1 MNDELRIKLGQFSEA
16 AAQLVECLAIEED
29 PLTVEPSP
37 APRDCMTRK
46 QLADYLQVTEQAIA
60 NWQNRADHPL
70 PCGYAGDKPRYFL
83 SDVKQ
88 WSIEEAQ
95 RRPTTNTRRTKKT
108 TTKTKGARKMRAT
121 LTAATK
127 PKGGSNA
134 SLQTLQGPAHCI

>member
-1 MNDELRIKLGQFSEA
+1 MNEDLRKTLGQFSEA
-16 AAQLVECLAIEED
+16 AAKLADCLVTQID
-29 PLTVEPSP
+29 PPTVEPSP
-37 APRDCMTRK
+37 TPRDCMTRK

-88 WSIEEAQ
+88 WSIEEAT
-95 RRPTTNTRRTKKT
+95 RRPA
-108 TTKTKGARKMRAT
+108 TKTCRAKNTTAETKAARKMPAT

-134 SLQTLQGPAHCI
+134 SLQTLQGPTH

>member
-1 MNDELRIKLGQFSEA
+1 MNDELRNKLGQFSNA
-16 AAQLVECLAIEED
+16 AAALAECLATED
-29 PLTVEPSP
+29 DPPTVDPSL

-83 SDVKQ
+83 SDVKH

-95 RRPTTNTRRTKKT
+95 RRPKTKTLGAKKT
-108 TTKTKGARKMRAT
+108 TTETKGARKMRAT

-134 SLQTLQGPAHCI
+134 SLQTLQGPAH

>member
-1 MNDELRIKLGQFSEA
+1 MNDELRDRLGRFSEA
-16 AAQLVECLAIEED
+16 LAQLAECLATQED
-29 PLTVEPSP
+29 PRTVELSP
-37 APRDCMTRK
+37 AWRDCMTRK
-46 QLADYLQVTEQAIA
+46 QLADYFQVSEQAIT

-95 RRPTTNTRRTKKT
+95 RRSASHARRAKKT
-108 TTKTKGARKMRAT
+108 TTETRVARKLSST

-127 PKGGSNA
+127 RKRGSHA
-134 SLQTLQGPAHCI
+134 SLQTVQGPAN

>member
-1 MNDELRIKLGQFSEA
+1 MNDELRNKLGQFSEA
-16 AAQLVECLAIEED
+16 AAKLAECLATQED
-29 PLTVEPSP
+29 PPTAEPPSP

-46 QLADYLQVTEQAIA
+46 QLAEYLQVTEQAIA

-95 RRPTTNTRRTKKT
+95 RRPTTKPRRAKKINTE
-108 TTKTKGARKMRAT
+108 TKGARKMRAT

-134 SLQTLQGPAHCI
+134 SLQTLQGPAH